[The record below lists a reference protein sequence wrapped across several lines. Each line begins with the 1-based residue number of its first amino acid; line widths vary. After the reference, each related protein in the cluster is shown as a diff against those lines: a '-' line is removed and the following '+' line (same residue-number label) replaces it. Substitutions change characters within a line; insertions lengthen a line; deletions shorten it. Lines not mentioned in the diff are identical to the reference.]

1 MNQNHQPSER
11 DASVVASTAPLDG
24 IAAWFRR
31 TFAGGLAVWA
41 FVLLLGLLAI
51 AAAITAWPLVP
62 GGNEARFIVPLLVA
76 GFALVEAF
84 PVHLQFRSESAS
96 FSMLEIPLVVGLF
109 YTSGAAV
116 VLSIVAGAVVTLI
129 VVRSQA
135 AVKLVFNTANLA
147 LQAALAVLLFD
158 ALGSGSDPLVPQI
171 AMAALLATLVSST
184 VNAAALATVIQVSE
198 GQFDRKRFMNTVGVA
213 MIVAVAN
220 TSLGLIAVVLARG
233 AAWGITLLALPLG
246 VLFFSYRALV
256 SERTQ
261 REQVEFLYAATKS
274 LQTNEQQSDGIK
286 TLVREAA
293 AMFRASDV
301 QLLLF
306 PSAEGEDVGVHYW
319 ITGMASE
326 VQRDNSPDLDLARSA
341 AAVLPDAQLV
351 LVDAEGPVRDLL
363 DTWSVG
369 DAMIA
374 TLVGEEK
381 VIGVLSV
388 SDRVGT
394 VGQFGPEDLRLFE
407 TLVYHAST
415 ALENDRL
422 GQALAQ
428 LRLLERELS
437 HQATHDALTGLP
449 NRLQLGRHLEEL
461 AAAGQNSIELMFVD
475 LDDFKLVND
484 TFGHS
489 TGDDLLVE
497 VGSRIRAC
505 LRSTDI
511 VARLGGDEFAIVV
524 HPEGRAQSVAERVI
538 SAVAAPMQL
547 DGNMLTIGCSVGV
560 ASPAGSQAGSYLLRH
575 ADVAMY
581 AAKNAG
587 KGRIAHYTPDL
598 GEELAAHQ
606 RLQQRVR
613 QAMKS
618 DELCVHYQPIY
629 GLDSLSVVGAE
640 ALIRWNSDE
649 GLRSAESFLSVA
661 EESGFVSDIDRW
673 VFETVLED
681 LALIEDHR
689 VWHSCNISARTLQED
704 DIVEFLIEATE
715 RSSVRPSRVVLEV
728 TETAAMTD
736 IDANVEKLER
746 LASAGFVI
754 ALDDF
759 GTGFSSINHLR
770 RLPVHYLKVAQ
781 PFVADV
787 GVSGGET
794 FIRAMINL
802 GQTLGL
808 EVIAEGIEQLTQLNE
823 LQALGCEMGQGY
835 LLDRPMPANAL
846 GVRVRDQLAAMS

>member
-1 MNQNHQPSER
+1 MNRQNQPSER
-11 DASVVASTAPLDG
+11 EEPVSSSRTAG
-24 IAAWFRR
+24 AVAWFQRV
-31 TFAGGLAVWA
+31 FAGGPAVWA
-41 FVLLLGLLAI
+41 FVSLLGVLAVVV
-51 AAAITAWPLVP
+51 ASAAWPLIP
-62 GGNEARFIVPLLVA
+62 GGNTARLTIPLLVA

-109 YTSGAAV
+109 YASGAVV
-116 VLSIVAGAVVTLI
+116 VLSIMCGAVATLI

-135 AVKLVFNTANLA
+135 AVKLVFNSANLA
-147 LQAALAVLLFD
+147 LQAGMAVLLFD
-158 ALGSGSDPLVPQI
+158 AIGSGPDPLVPQVAI
-171 AMAALLATLVSST
+171 AALLATLVSST
-184 VNAAALATVIQVSE
+184 VNAAALASVIQISE
-198 GQFDRKRFMNTVGVA
+198 GQFDRNRFMNTVGVA

-233 AAWGITLLALPLG
+233 AAWGIALLALPLG

-274 LQTNEQQSDGIK
+274 LQTNEEETGGIE

-306 PSAEGEDVGVHYW
+306 PSTDGEEAGVHYW
-319 ITGMASE
+319 TSGLASAVHRNE
-326 VQRDNSPDLDLARSA
+326 SPELGLARA
-341 AAVLPDAQLV
+341 AAEALPDAALV
-351 LVDAEGPVRDLL
+351 LAEAEGPARELL
-363 DTWSVG
+363 DAWSVG
-369 DAMIA
+369 DGMIA

-381 VIGVLSV
+381 VIGLLSV

-394 VGQFGPEDLRLFE
+394 VGQFGPEDIRLFE
-407 TLVYHAST
+407 TLVYHAAT

-437 HQATHDALTGLP
+437 HLATHDALTGLP
-449 NRLQLGRHLEEL
+449 NRLQLGKHLEEL
-461 AAAGQNSIELMFVD
+461 AASGQSSIELMFVD

-484 TFGHS
+484 TFGHGI
-489 TGDDLLVE
+489 GDDLLVE
-497 VGSRIRAC
+497 IGSRIRAC

-524 HPEGRAQSVAERVI
+524 QPKGRAQSVAERVI
-538 SAVAAPMQL
+538 AAVAAPMDL
-547 DGNMLTIGCSVGV
+547 DGNNISIGCSVGV
-560 ASPAGSQAGSYLLRH
+560 ASPAGGQAGSYLLRH

-598 GEELAAHQ
+598 GEELAAQQ

-618 DELCVHYQPIY
+618 NELCVHYQPIY
-629 GLDSLSVVGAE
+629 ELGSLRVVGAE
-640 ALIRWNSDE
+640 ALVRWNSDE

-673 VFETVLED
+673 VFETVLAD
-681 LALIEDHR
+681 LAVIDDGR
-689 VWHSCNISARTLQED
+689 IWHSCNLSVRTLQED
-704 DIVEFLIEATE
+704 DIVDFITEATE
-715 RSSVRPSRVVLEV
+715 RSGVDPSRVVLEV

-736 IDANVEKLER
+736 IEANVEKLER

-808 EVIAEGIEQLTQLNE
+808 EIIAEGIEHLTQLTE
-823 LQALGCEMGQGY
+823 LQTLGCEMGQGF
-835 LLDRPMPANAL
+835 LLDRPMPAEAL
-846 GVRVRDQLAAMS
+846 NVRVREQYALRS